1 MDSILTLLGLI
12 YKAKK
17 LVLGEEVLNRIKDV
31 NLLFIA
37 SDISD
42 KSRERFLKKCDF
54 YHIRYID
61 SYSSQDLSMALGKNM
76 VKVIGIVDKGFT
88 KSIISKL

>member
-17 LVLGEEVLNRIKDV
+17 LVLGEEVLNRIKEV
-31 NLLFIA
+31 KLIFIA

-42 KSRERFLKKCDF
+42 KSRERFLKKCSF
-54 YHIRYID
+54 YNIQYID
-61 SYSSQDLSMALGKNM
+61 SYSGEDLSFALGKNN
-76 VKVIGIVDKGFT
+76 VKVIGIIDKGFT